1 MPMMQGDKGEEGLQ
15 AGLLEEYILGIC
27 SPSEKEHIE
36 KLAAGNKNI
45 ASTIDRM
52 RKAMHCYCSS
62 CHSEK
67 IKSIRGSKIPH
78 KETVAGTAT
87 AQSKLFKLPCAERH
101 SSLINAIGSTVKR
114 FKNIGARIRRRLG
127 LD

>member
-1 MPMMQGDKGEEGLQ
+1 MMQGDKGEEEGLGS
-15 AGLLEEYILGIC
+15 GLLEEYILGIC
-27 SPSEKEHIE
+27 SPSEKKHIE

-45 ASTIDRM
+45 ATMIVRM

-67 IKSIRGSKIPH
+67 IKSIRSSKIPD
-78 KETVAGTAT
+78 KETAT
-87 AQSKLFKLPCAERH
+87 HKIGNHSKLFKLPCADRSFSLGNAFMATSERIKKVLA
-101 SSLINAIGSTVKR
+101 SMQK
-114 FKNIGARIRRRLG
+114 RLG